1 MEWTGFKL
9 VPRSAVQ
16 GRWVHWLVCM
26 ATRRLLSWNQL
37 SNKFLISESLLF
49 SGDAKTDLYTSS
61 SHNLISKPIK
71 LTSFPLKPAVES
83 IGNPRFMSR
92 PRKIENFQHKTYFN
106 LSANQLLQP
115 FSGWKHVYDIYKK
128 KSLAINLFS
137 WPTYFK
143 AILSTL
149 QPLCILCLSYNSDN
163 FILYF
168 SSHDV
173 NLCLPPDFR
182 GSSDQPQPGFFPE
195 ARERTLGTRLT
206 SQSHHTWQSWT
217 TSGFVQRRVRVR
229 VCRDGRGLGSKLV
242 LFAIRFSKHPHI
254 SAIFKVDYE

>member
-1 MEWTGFKL
+1 MEWTGFNL
-9 VPRSAVQ
+9 VARSAVH

-26 ATRRLLSWNQL
+26 TTRRLLSCNQL

-61 SHNLISKPIK
+61 SHNMISKPIK
-71 LTSFPLKPAVES
+71 LTSFRLKLAVES
-83 IGNPRFMSR
+83 IGNPPFMSR

-106 LSANQLLQP
+106 LSANQQLQP
-115 FSGWKHVYDIYKK
+115 FSGWKHLNDIKK
-128 KSLAINLFS
+128 KTLAINLFS

-168 SSHDV
+168 SSLDV
-173 NLCLPPDFR
+173 NLCFPQILGVQVTSHNQ
-182 GSSDQPQPGFFPE
+182 GSFSKQE
-195 ARERTLGTRLT
+195 REPWELGTRLT
-206 SQSHHTWQSWT
+206 SQSYHTWQSLT
-217 TSGFVQRRVRVR
+217 TSPFVQRRERSGV
-229 VCRDGRGLGSKLV
+229 
-242 LFAIRFSKHPHI
+242 
-254 SAIFKVDYE
+254 